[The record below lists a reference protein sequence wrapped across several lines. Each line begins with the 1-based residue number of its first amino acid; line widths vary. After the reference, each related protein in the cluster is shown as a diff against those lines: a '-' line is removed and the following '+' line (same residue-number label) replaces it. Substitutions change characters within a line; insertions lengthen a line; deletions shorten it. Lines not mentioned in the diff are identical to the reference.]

1 MTDWPTKQK
10 DLAAARVFIENYA
23 IAKGQPT
30 SIGLIEVHANLQ
42 KKSFD
47 LQLAPWVLAM
57 TIHFQK
63 QYGLESGEKISRKIL
78 THCLTQGQNI
88 H

>member
-1 MTDWPTKQK
+1 MSDWPTKHK
-10 DLAAARVFIENYA
+10 DLAVAQVFIENYA
-23 IAKGQPT
+23 LSKGQT
-30 SIGLIEVHANLQ
+30 SSIGLFEVHANVQ
-42 KKSFD
+42 KKCFD
-47 LQLAPWVLAM
+47 MQLAPWVLAM

-63 QYGLESGEKISRKIL
+63 QYGIEAGEQISRKIL

>member
-1 MTDWPTKQK
+1 MSDWPTKNK
-10 DLAAARVFIENYA
+10 DLATARLFIENYA
-23 IAKGQPT
+23 ISQGQPT
-30 SIGLIEVHANLQ
+30 SIGLIEIHANLN

-63 QYGLESGEKISRKIL
+63 QYGLQSGETISRKIL
-78 THCLTQGQNI
+78 THCITQGQVI